1 MRALFESMLSAS
13 VGFLML
19 GLAGHEFETWLGQVL
34 SVSLMGSG
42 GLLLLAAVANL
53 VPRPKSC
60 SKKRED
66 SL

>member
-1 MRALFESMLSAS
+1 MRALFESTLSAS

-19 GLAGHEFETWLGQVL
+19 GLAGHEFETWLDQVI
-34 SVSLMGSG
+34 SISLMGSG

-53 VPRPKSC
+53 VPKPKSC
-60 SKKRED
+60 NRKGEV